1 MDPLQPSVA
10 KAAPEVSSPVTE
22 HKSSTSCWNRRCMRC
37 FRACCFS
44 VQTDEARSGKELAAR
59 APPEP
64 QKAATSTPRMFGAK
78 VAPDQAHS
86 SNYTG
91 HTLSGAVLH
100 STLSSNGHRGRSTSL
115 DSGAGAFV
123 LGGAGSDSHSKYA
136 GDLSSSYDATYSGGG
151 HSSGDH
157 SGGDYDSG
165 GGSGGGYNGGCDSG
179 GAGGGDYSG
188 GCDSGVG
195 GF

>member
-1 MDPLQPSVA
+1 MDPLQSSAA
-10 KAAPEVSSPVTE
+10 KAVPDVSSPVTE
-22 HKSSTSCWNRRCMRC
+22 HKSSTSCWNRSCMRC

-44 VQTDEARSGKELAAR
+44 VQTNEARSGKELAAR

-64 QKAATSTPRMFGAK
+64 QQAATSTPRILGAD

-91 HTLSGAVLH
+91 HTLSGAALH
-100 STLSSNGHRGRSTSL
+100 STLSSDEHRGRSASV

-123 LGGAGSDSHSKYA
+123 LGGAGSDDHSKSA
-136 GDLSSSYDATYSGGG
+136 GDLSSSYDATYSGAGHNG
-151 HSSGDH
+151 ADHSSGDH

-165 GGSGGGYNGGCDSG
+165 GGNGGG
-179 GAGGGDYSG
+179 GGGDYSG
-188 GCDSGVG
+188 GYDAG
-195 GF
+195 GGAF